1 MGLRRL
7 QAMGTRIPD
16 QLEID
21 AELFHD
27 RQEFRTDTMPRRRV
41 SKVLS
46 QTRQRKREHLEICLD
61 AERVAGPS
69 MTGFNRYYFIH
80 NALPELDID
89 DIDLSTTFLG
99 KHLRAPI
106 LISSMTGGFEL
117 ARKVN
122 RNLAAAAQ
130 ELGIAMGVGS
140 QRVAIEEPSAASSFQ
155 VRDVAPDILLCGNLG
170 AVQLNYGYG
179 IDQCR
184 RAVAMIGADALI
196 FHLNVLQEAVQP
208 EGNRNFRGL
217 TAKIAA
223 VCRQLAVP
231 VVAKEVGN
239 GLSVDVARRLLQAGV
254 AAVDIAGKG
263 GTSWSA
269 VEAQRA
275 KRSGHPAETT
285 FADWGIPTEE
295 ALVSLRKALPDTPLI
310 ASGGI
315 RTGVDVAKALA
326 LGADIAGFAQPLL
339 AAAVK
344 SSGEVVRLVSNVIQ
358 EIKVA
363 MLCVGARD
371 LEALRNAPLARSQ

>member
-1 MGLRRL
+1 M
-7 QAMGTRIPD
+7 P
-16 QLEID
+16 
-21 AELFHD
+21 
-27 RQEFRTDTMPRRRV
+27 PRRA
-41 SKVLS
+41 SKALT
-46 QTRQRKREHLEICLD
+46 QTQQRKKEHLEICLD
-61 AERVAGPS
+61 TERVTGAS
-69 MTGFNRYYFIH
+69 RTGFDRYYFVH

-89 DIDLSTTFLG
+89 ELDLSTTFLG
-99 KHLRAPI
+99 KRLRAPI
-106 LISSMTGGFEL
+106 LISSMTGGFDL
-117 ARKVN
+117 ARTVN

-155 VRDVAPDILLCGNLG
+155 VRDVAPDILLCANLG

-179 IDQCR
+179 LDQCQ

-208 EGNRNFRGL
+208 EGNRNFKGL
-217 TAKIAA
+217 TEKIAS

-239 GLSVDVARRLLQAGV
+239 GLSVDVARRLVRAGV
-254 AAVDIAGKG
+254 KAVDVAGKG

-269 VEAQRA
+269 VEAQRSA
-275 KRSGHPAETT
+275 QSGQRAETT

-295 ALVSLRKALPDTPLI
+295 ALVSIRQALPETPLV

-315 RTGVDVAKALA
+315 RTGVDVAKAIA
-326 LGADIAGFAQPLL
+326 LGADIAAFGQPLL
-339 AAAVK
+339 AAALESPAHVVK
-344 SSGEVVRLVSNVIQ
+344 FITNVVH

-371 LEALRNAPLARSQ
+371 LTALRQAPLARRQ